1 MPIITLTT
9 DFGVGSPYVAA
20 VKGVILTI
28 CPAATIVDLSHS
40 VPPQD
45 IAAGALVLEETTPWF
60 PPKTI
65 HVAVVDPGVGTSRAI
80 LYARI
85 GSHQFIAPDN
95 GLLDRVMRCCP
106 AAELRRITNREYWLK
121 EISNTFHGR
130 DIMAPVAAR
139 LAMGLDADVLGPL
152 TRDVTKLD
160 LPEAVEQA
168 GRIRGQVIA
177 IDSFGNLAT
186 NIPAKML
193 AGRPTDSRACVVC
206 GLYETYGIYR
216 TFGEQSQGMLVALVN
231 SSGRVELALVGDN
244 AAEQLGVSVGTPV
257 VVAWE

>member
-1 MPIITLTT
+1 M
-9 DFGVGSPYVAA
+9 
-20 VKGVILTI
+20 VILTI
-28 CPAATIVDLSHS
+28 APAATIVDLSHS

-65 HVAVVDPGVGTSRAI
+65 HIAVIDPGVGTSRAI

-95 GLLDRVMRCCP
+95 GLLDRVMRCCAP
-106 AAELRRITNREYWLK
+106 VEVRRITNREVWLK
-121 EISNTFHGR
+121 EVSNTFHGR
-130 DIMAPVAAR
+130 DIMAPAAAR
-139 LAMGLDADVLGPL
+139 LALGLEATMLGPL
-152 TRDVTKLD
+152 TSEVTKLD
-160 LPEAVEQA
+160 LPTAVEQA
-168 GRIRGQVIA
+168 GRIRGQIIA

-193 AGRPTDSRACVVC
+193 AGRPTDGRVCIVC

-244 AAEQLGVSVGTPV
+244 AATQLGVAVGTPV